1 MKPGLVIG
9 VGLMAAALIAAKA
22 PPIVPPPPPVSV
34 VAPANIAANPAN
46 RWTLELS
53 NGGKV
58 VIQLRPDIAPNA
70 VYRVQKLTSEGFYD
84 GLKFHRVIPG
94 FMAQGGD
101 PKGPGEGG
109 SPLPDLKAEFNGFP
123 HIRGTVAMARADAV
137 DSANSQ
143 FFIMFAPNFALDHK
157 YTAIGRVMEGMA
169 AADSIAQG
177 EPPESPTTIVHASLG
192 GPLPAEPAPQ
202 AVAARAP

>member
-1 MKPGLVIG
+1 MMMLGRMFGL
-9 VGLMAAALIAAKA
+9 GLMAMTLLAAKA
-22 PPIVPPPPPVSV
+22 PEATPPQPVSV
-34 VAPANIAANPAN
+34 VAPADIAANPAN
-46 RWTLELS
+46 RWTLDLS

-58 VIQLRPDIAPNA
+58 VIQLRPDIAPLA

-101 PKGPGEGG
+101 PLGTGEGG
-109 SPLPDLKAEFNGFP
+109 SKLPDLKAEFNGFP
-123 HIRGTVAMARADAV
+123 HVRGTVAMARADAP

-143 FFIMFAPNFALDHK
+143 FFIMFAPNLALDHH

-169 AADSIAQG
+169 AADSIAKG
-177 EPPESPTTIVHASLG
+177 EPPEAPTTIVHATIG